1 MSILLRNS
9 TLPIIHKR
17 FVRCADHAIQ
27 PLLYNSFNNISIRR
41 VASESTSSKD
51 PPLFIRRDERS
62 ELRPS
67 LYHIKRPND
76 SRIARKNRSEPP
88 RDLNYDPAKWKHHKA
103 PGRHLRNLFEV
114 FRCASIQRLIFPDL
128 FLTASVA
135 TGLTYYN
142 EMMTNDLLPVFYFD
156 TTTFTTFSLAISVL
170 AGFRLNASYD
180 RWNEARKVLGQ
191 VNTVSRGLMGKSCM
205 FLTNNNKQRMK
216 TLLKSFAVALHF
228 HLNTKGGYYR
238 VSSSDPELK
247 VKLNNAFKDE
257 MREIFFCEND
267 EQHDGNNYVAVKDF
281 EKICMT
287 YESGS
292 HVPLMILSCIRKLI
306 FESQPAIEP
315 IYCVDMDSQVQ
326 NLMSSL
332 GTCER
337 LLRTPIP
344 TTFTTNTSRYVY
356 QTQKD

>member
-1 MSILLRNS
+1 MSIIFRNS
-9 TLPIIHKR
+9 TLPIIHKG
-17 FVRCADHAIQ
+17 FVRCPDHTIR
-27 PLLYNSFNNISIRR
+27 PLLYNSFNNINIRG
-41 VASESTSSKD
+41 VASEPTSSKD
-51 PPLFIRRDERS
+51 PPLYIRRDERS
-62 ELRPS
+62 ALRPS

-76 SRIARKNRSEPP
+76 SRIARNDRLEPT
-88 RDLNYDPAKWKHHKA
+88 RDLNYDPGKWKHHKA

-114 FRCASIQRLIFPDL
+114 FSCASFQRLVFPDL
-128 FLTASVA
+128 FLTASVGA
-135 TGLTYYN
+135 GLTYYN
-142 EMMTNDLLPVFYFD
+142 VMMTNDLLPVFYFD
-156 TTTFTTFSLAISVL
+156 TTTFTTFSLAMSVL
-170 AGFRLNASYD
+170 AGFRLNTSYD
-180 RWNEARKVLGQ
+180 RLNEARKVFGQ

-216 TLLKSFAVALHF
+216 TLLKSFAVAMHF

-238 VSSSDPELK
+238 VSSSDPEFK
-247 VKLNNAFKDE
+247 VKLNNAYKDE
-257 MREIFFCEND
+257 MREIFFSDND
-267 EQHDGNNYVAVKDF
+267 EQCDDNNYVAVKDF

-292 HVPLMILSCIRKLI
+292 HVPLMILSCIRKI
-306 FESQPAIEP
+306 IIENQPTIEP

-332 GTCER
+332 GSCER

-356 QTQKD
+356 QAHKD